1 MAIAIAVQT
10 VDSSGDSTW
19 VTGTLTFSGSYTTG
33 GDTLDWTT
41 ANEQISA
48 TGQVLAVAAPPR
60 QVTIDSQNGNAG
72 SYVPVQGSAL
82 NNWKVKCFVGSGTE
96 VGAGA
101 YPSSVTGD
109 IVVFAAQFAKLQ

>member
-1 MAIAIAVQT
+1 MPIAIAVQS
-10 VDSSGDSTW
+10 VDSSGDATR
-19 VTGTLTFSGSYTTG
+19 VTGTLTFSGNYATG

-48 TGQVLAVAAPPR
+48 TGQVMGVATPPK

-72 SYVPVQGSAL
+72 YYVPVQGSAL

-96 VGAGA
+96 IGAGA

-109 IVVFAAQFAKLQ
+109 IVAFRAQFAKLQ